1 MSDKNKA
8 IDKAS
13 AIKLAVFD
21 VDGVMTDGRLIY
33 TKNQEEHKIFHVHDG
48 LGLQMLKKSG
58 CEIAIVSS
66 RSSDIV
72 LKRMNEL
79 NIDII
84 LQGQSN
90 KRETVLTIVNKLNLN
105 RSNVAYT
112 GDDILDIPAMGAC
125 GLAIAV
131 ANAHPLVKKHAD
143 WITEKS
149 GGAGAVREICE
160 LILSSQGKLESINNN
175 YII

>member
-8 IDKAS
+8 IDKAAS
-13 AIKLAVFD
+13 IKLAVFD

-33 TKNQEEHKIFHVHDG
+33 TNNQDEHKIFHVHDG
-48 LGLQMLKKSG
+48 LGLQMLKQSG
-58 CEIAIVSS
+58 CEIAIVSA
-66 RSSDIV
+66 RSSDLV
-72 LKRMNEL
+72 LNRMKEL
-79 NIDII
+79 NVDII

-90 KRETVLTIVNKLNLN
+90 KREALLAIIKKLNLN
-105 RSNVAYT
+105 RSNVSYT

-143 WITEKS
+143 WITDKS

-160 LILSSQGKLESINNN
+160 LILSSQGKLETAINN